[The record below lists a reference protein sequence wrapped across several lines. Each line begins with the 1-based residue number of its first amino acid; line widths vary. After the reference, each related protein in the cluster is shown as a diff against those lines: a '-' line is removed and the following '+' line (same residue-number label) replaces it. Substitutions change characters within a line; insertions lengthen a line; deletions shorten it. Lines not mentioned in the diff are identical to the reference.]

1 MSPTEDSAYAL
12 PPELVKAAREAE
24 AELRKSIG
32 RAPREYVT
40 HGSGPS
46 LVFSNEGN
54 KIIVS
59 RNDIV
64 DFLGPLVRIDM
75 SATKE
80 REGEP
85 KPKREVSFASVAGNK
100 VLEFIEVQFYELR
113 ALICKKNKTSF
124 PSKTVI
130 ALSGITDLLMKHFG
144 LESVF
149 AGTTAVSIL
158 VAILTATKGAFCKM
172 TDAQAKAVFARY
184 K

>member
-124 PSKTVI
+124 PSEDGDCTFW
-130 ALSGITDLLMKHFG
+130 DNG
-144 LESVF
+144 LVDETFWIGKCICWNDGCLNPGRDSHRNK
-149 AGTTAVSIL
+149 GRIL
-158 VAILTATKGAFCKM
+158 QDDRRASEGCFC
-172 TDAQAKAVFARY
+172 
-184 K
+184 